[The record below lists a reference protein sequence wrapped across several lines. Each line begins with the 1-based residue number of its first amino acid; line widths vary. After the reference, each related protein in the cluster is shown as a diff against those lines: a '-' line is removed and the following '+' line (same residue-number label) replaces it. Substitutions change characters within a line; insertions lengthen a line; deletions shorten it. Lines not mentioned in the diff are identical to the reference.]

1 MHTKNLGIHR
11 MVLNFS
17 FLPLQALERSIVY
30 KLYLKYSPLLQLGSH
45 LRHSEEPTPTHPQSL
60 LPCPLRARQGG
71 MEEQSPRMKLE
82 MTLFPHVPLGVR
94 GSHFAVERT
103 D

>member
-45 LRHSEEPTPTHPQSL
+45 LKALGRAYTTLRPSFPVLSE
-60 LPCPLRARQGG
+60 QGG
-71 MEEQSPRMKLE
+71 EEGKN
-82 MTLFPHVPLGVR
+82 
-94 GSHFAVERT
+94 SHQE
-103 D
+103 